1 MEVRQA
7 AALHPDSQ
15 GQARRSAGR
24 RGNAG
29 RRARPAAR
37 FRRRVLL
44 QGIRRAAPPAP
55 GAGTAQGLRAAGRR
69 DRQVGRRI
77 RIPAARDPLG
87 LPGQHS
93 RTRNRGGCGE
103 ADGDL
108 DLQRRA
114 RSFRCA
120 QAPLPASSHRLPR
133 TEARGAHRR
142 KPRAWNR
149 EIPAHADRRLH
160 QPGPHS
166 RSEEAAVGQRNHR
179 LGARAGAAAVF
190 GAGSSDRQG
199 HAQRALEIRGRHRDH
214 AAPGDDLRRQSRT
227 ARRVRLGALM
237 REELHRFF
245 RAARGAGV
253 RVSPAESI
261 DAMKAVADVGFGDR
275 DILRDTLL
283 LTLAKNQDEK
293 RALGETF
300 DLFFSQPEV
309 KDEAAPEDAA
319 QGALP
324 DSTSSETPP
333 GGDAGAPA
341 PQMGELA
348 QMLMSR
354 DRNAIAAAMANA
366 ASAASLSD
374 IRYFTQRGIFSTRI
388 LEALGIE
395 RLRDDMDALTATN
408 PAEAERLAAA
418 LEALRENVRD
428 VVSQALLLY
437 GREESENL
445 RNEIL
450 RNAPLARLERRQV
463 EQMKALIRA
472 IARRLRE
479 RYSKPRKRQRR
490 GHLDVRRTLRRNA
503 AWGGIPFLTSWKRRH
518 RDRPKIVA
526 LCDVAGSVAQVSDFF
541 LLLIHSLHEVV
552 DDVRSFAF
560 SGHLI
565 EVSDILDTKS
575 PEEAMKEIMSK
586 VGFGSSD
593 YGGSLVDFEK
603 GWIRSVTPKTTVVV
617 LGDARTNNLDPR
629 ADILRTISERSK
641 RLVWLNPE
649 GRMAWGW
656 GDSEMPRYAAFCS
669 VVRQCATAK
678 QLERAVSDIVAAY
691 Q

>member
-1 MEVRQA
+1 
-7 AALHPDSQ
+7 
-15 GQARRSAGR
+15 
-24 RGNAG
+24 
-29 RRARPAAR
+29 
-37 FRRRVLL
+37 
-44 QGIRRAAPPAP
+44 
-55 GAGTAQGLRAAGRR
+55 
-69 DRQVGRRI
+69 
-77 RIPAARDPLG
+77 
-87 LPGQHS
+87 
-93 RTRNRGGCGE
+93 
-103 ADGDL
+103 
-108 DLQRRA
+108 
-114 RSFRCA
+114 
-120 QAPLPASSHRLPR
+120 
-133 TEARGAHRR
+133 
-142 KPRAWNR
+142 
-149 EIPAHADRRLH
+149 
-160 QPGPHS
+160 
-166 RSEEAAVGQRNHR
+166 
-179 LGARAGAAAVF
+179 
-190 GAGSSDRQG
+190 
-199 HAQRALEIRGRHRDH
+199 
-214 AAPGDDLRRQSRT
+214 
-227 ARRVRLGALM
+227 M

-261 DAMKAVADVGFGDR
+261 DAMKAVADVGFADR

-309 KDEAAPEDAA
+309 KDETAPEDADKDA
-319 QGALP
+319 AESTTP
-324 DSTSSETPP
+324 DATSSESSE
-333 GGDAGAPA
+333 AGASA
-341 PQMGELA
+341 PELGELA
-348 QMLMSR
+348 QMLMSQ
-354 DRNAIAAAMANA
+354 DRNAVAAALANA
-366 ASAASLSD
+366 ANAASLSD

-388 LEALGIE
+388 LNALGIE
-395 RLRDDMDALTATN
+395 RLRDDLDALTSTN
-408 PAEAERLAAA
+408 PAQAERLAAA
-418 LEALRENVRD
+418 LTALHENVGEI
-428 VVSQALLLY
+428 VSQALVLY

-450 RNAPLARLERRQV
+450 RNAPLARLERRQI

-490 GHLDVRRTLRRNA
+490 GHLDIRRTLRRNA
-503 AWGGIPFLTSWKRRH
+503 AWGGVPFLTSWKRRH
-518 RDRPKIVA
+518 RDRPQIVA
-526 LCDVAGSVAQVSDFF
+526 LCDVSGSVAQVSDFF

-565 EVSDILDTKS
+565 EVSDILDTKT
-575 PEEAMKEIMSK
+575 PEEAMSEIMSK

-603 GWIRSVTPKTTVVV
+603 GWIKTVTPKTTVIV

-629 ADILRTISERSK
+629 ADILRRISERSK

-656 GDSEMPRYAAFCS
+656 GDSEMPRYASFCT